1 MKTLRRIWKRVL
13 NSVTGRSGEQRL
25 REEME
30 EHVAMQTEE
39 NLRAGMSAVEARRQ
53 ALLKW
58 GAREAVREQYHAEK
72 GLPGLETIVHD
83 LRDAMRHLRKAP
95 GFSATV
101 IITLALGIGATTAI
115 FTLVHQVMLKSLPV
129 AKPDELWR
137 IGDKIRCCNWGGYT
151 QGYDGDFALFSWEA
165 YKNFREHTPEFAD
178 LAALQ
183 AGNAPL
189 GVRRAGSQAAVQT
202 FNGQEVSGNFF
213 RTLGVQPWIGRM
225 MTDADDQIGAPP
237 VAVMSYRTWEIK
249 YGSDP
254 SVVGGSFQLN
264 GHAFTVIGVTPPGFY
279 GAKLSGS
286 QMPDFWLPITAEDIL
301 GGPVSRIKRANEN
314 YLDILGRVRPG
325 VSSTALE
332 AKLRVQFHDWLA
344 RHVPDMEPIEKQL
357 WQKQTLHLSPGGAG
371 VAVMRDQYEDGLKL
385 LLIAAGCVL
394 LVACGNMANLM
405 LARGLRN
412 RTQISVRVAM
422 GASRL
427 RLVRSALV
435 ESVMLAVIGGAF
447 GIAVAYA
454 GTRLILH
461 LAFQIGGPNNYVPVS
476 AEPSWPV
483 LLFTLG
489 LSIFTGVVFG
499 TAPAWMTTHADPV
512 EALRGAN
519 RSVGRGRTWA
529 QKALVIAQAAMSL
542 VLLSAAALLIQSL
555 RNLKHQDFGFDMHG
569 RYIAWINPTL
579 GSYKPE
585 QMEQVY
591 RRVDEGLMKIPG
603 VRMVAPALYA
613 PMTGD
618 SWNSGVRI
626 QGSPEPGP
634 KENTSAGWAR
644 VMPGFFDAIGAK
656 MVMGRALNEDD
667 TAATRV
673 VAVVNEA
680 FVKRFFKDRN
690 PIGQHFGFGRL
701 KDASTYEIV
710 GVVRDIR
717 YMTDDYKEPVGP
729 MAWVS
734 ELQTPHF
741 DDPKQLEGEKFS
753 HFLYNIVI
761 WAPGDPPG
769 MEDKVRKAIASVDPN
784 LVLYAVDPY
793 ESVVSAD
800 FQQEN
805 MIATLTSLFGLL
817 GLVLAA
823 VGLYGVMTYSVEQR
837 TNEIGLRMAL
847 GADRKDVVSMVLK
860 GAFWQIG
867 LGLGIGIPLAIEA
880 GRLMKDQLFGVQ
892 PWNPAMLLAAAG
904 MLAAAAVVASLVPVR
919 RAVGVEPMVALR
931 NE

>member
-1 MKTLRRIWKRVL
+1 ML
-13 NSVTGRSGEQRL
+13 
-25 REEME
+25 
-30 EHVAMQTEE
+30 A
-39 NLRAGMSAVEARRQ
+39 
-53 ALLKW
+53 
-58 GAREAVREQYHAEK
+58 
-72 GLPGLETIVHD
+72 D
-83 LRDAMRHLRKAP
+83 LRDALRQLRKAP
-95 GFSATV
+95 GFTATV
-101 IITLALGIGATTAI
+101 VITLALGIGATTAI

-129 AKPDELWR
+129 TKPEELWR
-137 IGDKIRCCNWGGYT
+137 IGDKIRCCNWGGYA
-151 QGYDGDFALFSWEA
+151 QGFDNNFSLFSWEA

-183 AGNAPL
+183 AGNAAL
-189 GVRRAGSQAAVQT
+189 GVRRAGSAAAVQT

-225 MTDADDQIGAPP
+225 MTDADDTVGAAP
-237 VAVMSYRTWEIK
+237 VAVMSYRTWEMK
-249 YGSDP
+249 FGSDP

-264 GHAFTVIGVTPPGFY
+264 GNAFTVIGVTPPGFY
-279 GAKLSGS
+279 GAKLSGNG
-286 QMPDFWLPITAEDIL
+286 MPDFWVPITAEDVL
-301 GGPVSRIKRANEN
+301 AGPVSRIKRANEN
-314 YLDILGRVRPG
+314 YLDLLGRVKPG
-325 VSSTALE
+325 VNPTALE
-332 AKLRVQFHDWLA
+332 AKLRVELHDWLA
-344 RHVPDMEPIEKQL
+344 SHVADMEPIEKQV
-357 WQKQTLHLSPGGAG
+357 WQKQTLHIAPGGGG
-371 VAVMRDQYEDGLKL
+371 VAVMRDQYQDGLKL

-394 LVACGNMANLM
+394 LVACGNLANLM
-405 LARGLRN
+405 LARGLKN
-412 RTQISVRVAM
+412 RTQVSVRVAM

-427 RLVRSALV
+427 RLVRRALV
-435 ESVMLAVIGGAF
+435 ESVLLAVIGGAF
-447 GIAVAYA
+447 GVGVAYA
-454 GTRLILH
+454 GTRLILR

-476 AEPSWPV
+476 AEPSWTV

-489 LSIFTGVVFG
+489 LSVLTGVIFG
-499 TAPAWMTTHADPV
+499 TAPAWIASHTDPV

-555 RNLKHQDFGFDMHG
+555 RNLKHQDFGFEMEG

-579 GSYKPE
+579 GNYKPE

-626 QGSPEPGP
+626 QGQPEPGE
-634 KENTSAGWAR
+634 KENTSAGWSR

-667 TAATRV
+667 TAATRT

-680 FVKRFFKDRN
+680 FAKRFLKDKN
-690 PIGQHFGFGRL
+690 PIGQHFGFGRI
-701 KDASTYEIV
+701 KYASTFEIV
-710 GVVRDIR
+710 GVVKDIR
-717 YMTDDYKEPVGP
+717 YMTYDYKEPVRP

-734 ELQTPHF
+734 ELQIPHY
-741 DDPKQLEGEKFS
+741 DEAEITEGQKHS
-753 HFLYNIVI
+753 LFLYNIVI

-769 MEDKVRKAIASVDPN
+769 MEEKVRKAISSVDPN
-784 LVLYAVDPY
+784 LVLYGVDPY
-793 ESVVSAD
+793 KEVVSAD

-823 VGLYGVMTYSVEQR
+823 VGLYGVMAYTVEQR

-847 GADRKDVVSMVLK
+847 GADRRDVVSMVLR

-867 LGLGIGIPLAIEA
+867 IGLGIGIPLAIVA
-880 GRLMKDQLFGVQ
+880 GKLMKDQLFGVQ
-892 PWNPAMLLAAAG
+892 PWNPVMLLSAAGLLAAAA
-904 MLAAAAVVASLVPVR
+904 MMASLVPVR

-931 NE
+931 IE